1 MSLYKKLFTQTLIYG
16 LAAVFPKIIGFLM
29 VRFYINWMPD
39 NAYGSYSLIFSWIMF
54 LNVILSFGM
63 ETTFFRFYNKIED
76 KKSVINISLW
86 VIIGMCFLLTVPTL
100 LFIDPISNY
109 FKIDSDV
116 TLFLLGILLLDAL
129 VVVPFALLRANE
141 QSKKYT
147 LVKIINVLLYS
158 GLTVFFLYAL
168 PTYFSQLS
176 IYIKNF
182 EVGYAFLANLIGSL
196 VCLLLVIR
204 SYKYLFLPFKV
215 SLAKQMLMYSFPVMI
230 GGLAFVV
237 NETFDKI
244 ILEFVLPKDLALL
257 EVARYSA
264 IYKLGLFMVLFR
276 MAYSL
281 GIEPFFFNYAKNQD
295 AQLKYATITKYF
307 ILFGSIM
314 MLVIIVF
321 ADILKILL
329 VPKETYWVSM
339 NIVPYVILANFML
352 GIYTN
357 LSVWYKIQD
366 KTHIGMYISI
376 IGAIATIVLNIL
388 LIPYFGALGCAITT
402 LIAYLIMMTISYVL
416 GQKNYPIPYDKKAII
431 LYLGGSTLLSY
442 LYFFMFRENYLV
454 GFTFIIVFLSVVLWN
469 ERTLIKQL
477 IPTKKT

>member
-29 VRFYINWMPD
+29 VRFYIDWMPE

-63 ETTFFRFYNKIED
+63 ETTFFRFYNKVED
-76 KKSVINISLW
+76 KNSVINISLW
-86 VIIGMCFLLTVPTL
+86 VILSLCFLLCIPTL
-100 LFIDPISNY
+100 LFLQDISDYFHID
-109 FKIDSDV
+109 KTV
-116 TLFLLGILLLDAL
+116 TLFLLAILILDAL

-141 QSKKYT
+141 KSKQFT
-147 LVKIINVLLYS
+147 FIKIINVLLYS
-158 GLTVFFLYAL
+158 SLTVFFLYAL
-168 PTYFSQLS
+168 PTFFPNSTV
-176 IYIKNF
+176 YISNF
-182 EVGYAFLANLIGSL
+182 EVGYAYLANLIGSFICFL
-196 VCLLLVIR
+196 FVIK
-204 SYKYLFLPFKV
+204 SYKYLLLPFNKL
-215 SLAKQMLMYSFPVMI
+215 LAKEMFKYSFPVMI
-230 GGLAFVV
+230 GGLAFVI

-244 ILEFVLPKDLALL
+244 ILEYVLPKNLALS

-295 AQLKYATITKYF
+295 AQLKYATVTKYF
-307 ILFGSIM
+307 ILFGSVM
-314 MLVIIVF
+314 MLGIVVF
-321 ADILKILL
+321 ADVLKIIM
-329 VPKETYWVSM
+329 VPKESFWSSM
-339 NIVPYVILANFML
+339 NIVPYVILANFLL

-376 IGAIATIVLNIL
+376 IGAIATIILNLI
-388 LIPYFGALGCAITT
+388 LIPYYGALGCAITT
-402 LIAYLIMMTISYVL
+402 LIVYLIMMTISYVL
-416 GQKNYPIPYDKKAII
+416 GQKHYPIPYDIKSII
-431 LYLGGSTLLSY
+431 IYLGGSTLLSY
-442 LYFFMFRENYLV
+442 IYFFLFRENYLI
-454 GFTFIIVFLSVVLWN
+454 GFTFILLFLVVVLWN